1 MHRATTG
8 HGSCRRRLAMAF
20 AVFGLLFNPSRRSG
34 DGDRLRQQ
42 EGSMRRAWR
51 ATLVAFAAL
60 ALSVPGVAA
69 AQQYVYPERGQSP
82 QQQEFDR
89 GQCYSWAVQQT
100 GFDPANPQV
109 AAGAPPPTSGAP
121 QGGMFRGA
129 AGGAALGAV
138 GGAIGGDAGKGAAIG
153 AGVGA
158 LFGGFRRMRAMEEEQ
173 AQMANYQAQT
183 AQATGGFNRA
193 YGACL

>member
-1 MHRATTG
+1 M
-8 HGSCRRRLAMAF
+8 AMR
-20 AVFGLLFNPSRRSG
+20 VILGI
-34 DGDRLRQQ
+34 
-42 EGSMRRAWR
+42 
-51 ATLVAFAAL
+51 
-60 ALSVPGVAA
+60 GVAGVLIA
-69 AQQYVYPERGQSP
+69 TSAWGQQLYIYPQRGQSFD
-82 QQQEFDR
+82 QQAVDKAECER
-89 GQCYSWAVQQT
+89 WATQQT
-100 GFDPANPQV
+100 GYNP
-109 AAGAPPPTSGAP
+109 GAPLPPPTAGAP

-173 AQMANYQAQT
+173 AQMASYQAQT

-193 YGACL
+193 YGACLQGRGYTVQ